1 MSFSRKLSYSAAA
14 AAMFA
19 LAAPAA
25 VHAQQITSNIRGS
38 VTSDSG
44 TPVQGASVVIVHVP
58 TGTTSSTTTG
68 PTGRFNATGLR
79 VGGPYTVT
87 VTGTGYNGERI
98 EGIYASAGEFVSVPV
113 TLSAGTPND
122 VIVVTASAIN
132 LGGLATGPSQSF
144 NVDDINGL
152 PSISRDPRDLAR
164 ISGFANLDPENGD
177 ALSVAGSNN
186 RYNSFTVDGVTQN
199 DLFGLNSSGFPAENR
214 GPVSIDALESLA
226 IEVAPFDVQFSG
238 FTGGTLNAVTRSGT
252 NEFHGSLAYY
262 WTNQNLVGE
271 TTQGTNLTSADFE
284 EATWSAT
291 FGGPIIED
299 RLFFFMSYEL
309 FDRTDPLGESPLGG
323 PASQFTENN
332 VTQAEVDQILGIMQ
346 TVYGLNLTNFAD
358 ADLANEDEKILVTF
372 DWNITAN
379 HRAKFTYN
387 SNDGTSTQERNDG
400 ASIGT
405 PSTWYNRA
413 EQTETYALQVL
424 SDWTDNF
431 STEFRYAY
439 STQQTGQNAYDGGD
453 IANFQIRTP
462 TGGTVSVGPDFFR
475 HANELENELT
485 QFLLR
490 GEYVAGDHLISAGFE
505 RRDQATF
512 NLFVPGSE
520 GAYDFDSITDLQN
533 RQASGLFYQN
543 AVSNNED
550 DGAANWEY
558 AVNSFYLQD
567 EMNWSDA
574 LTLIFGL
581 RYEQYSASNNIRSNA
596 QFAARHGY
604 TNTTTIDGLDIWM
617 PRFAFNYAWDREFAL
632 GLFET
637 TGITL
642 RGGYGSFSGGS
653 PAVWVSNSYSN
664 DGITIDSVFIGGPI
678 NNVDA
683 VILPT
688 AATTGLVAGDGS
700 VNALDPSFDVPS
712 VWRASFGADVQFALG
727 DVEDFLFT
735 FDALFDER
743 RDSPFWYDASCTTP
757 VGQSPVDARPYYN
770 CSTARQ
776 DIVVRNVDGGAGTTL
791 SFSVEN
797 SFDNGVAFWL
807 NYTNQDIDE
816 VHPGTSSTATSNYSD
831 HATFDRQNPLNR
843 PSNYEIEHQINAR
856 LGWRHAFF
864 EDYET
869 RVELFMERRSGRNFS
884 YTYGYSEGPGRIYR
898 RISPFGINERA
909 ADDEGTLLYVPQAN
923 ANGQVTLTS
932 DPGINYTPGF
942 DITAFNQY
950 LQQTGLIQYAG
961 QIAPANGFRT
971 DWSTIFDVRFQQE
984 IPAFF
989 PQSARGI
996 FYMDIEN
1003 FGNLLNDDWGR
1014 YDTINY
1020 EYFQPV
1026 VELYEFNQTTGVYT
1040 YDDARG
1046 IPHGNEFRTSRRSL
1060 WQIQFGVR
1068 YEF

>member
-1 MSFSRKLSYSAAA
+1 MSLTRKLSYSAAA
-14 AAMFA
+14 AALFA

-38 VTSDSG
+38 VTTEDG
-44 TPVQGASVVIVHVP
+44 APIQGASVVIVHTP
-58 TGTTSSTTTG
+58 TGTASSTVTG
-68 PTGRFNATGLR
+68 ATGRYNATGLR

-87 VTGTGYNGERI
+87 VTAPGYNGERV
-98 EGIYASAGEFVSVPV
+98 EGLFAAAGEFVDVPV
-113 TLSAGTPND
+113 SLSSGAAQD
-122 VIVVTASAIN
+122 VIVVTASALN
-132 LGGLATGPSQSF
+132 LGGLATGPSESF
-144 NVDDINGL
+144 NIDDINGL

-214 GPVSIDALESLA
+214 GPVSIDALESLSL
-226 IEVAPFDVQFSG
+226 EVAPYDVQFSG

-252 NEFHGSLAYY
+252 NEFHGSLAYF
-262 WTNQNLVGE
+262 WTNDSYVGDRTE
-271 TTQGTNLTSADFE
+271 GVNLTSADFE
-284 EATWSAT
+284 ESTWTAT

-309 FDRTDPLGESPLGG
+309 FERTDPLGEAPAGG
-323 PASQFTENN
+323 PAAQFTETR

-346 TVYGLNLTNFAD
+346 NVYGLDLTNFNE

-372 DWNITAN
+372 DWNIN
-379 HRAKFTYN
+379 EDHRVKFTYN

-413 EQTETYALQVL
+413 EQTETFALQLL

-431 STEFRYAY
+431 STEVRIAR
-439 STQQTGQNAYDGGD
+439 STQQTGQNSYDGAD

-485 QFLLR
+485 QFLVR
-490 GEYVAGDHLISAGFE
+490 GEYVAGDHVLSAGFE
-505 RRDQATF
+505 RRDQQTF

-520 GAYDFDSITDLQN
+520 GSYDFDSITDLQN
-533 RQASGLFYQN
+533 QTASALFYQN

-567 EMNWSDA
+567 EVTWSDA
-574 LTLIFGL
+574 LTLIFGV
-581 RYEQYSASNNIRSNA
+581 RYEQYSASNNITPNA
-596 QFAARHGY
+596 QFLARTGY

-617 PRFAFNYAWDREFAL
+617 PRFSFNYAWDPEFGF
-632 GLFET
+632 GLLQT

-653 PAVWVSNSYSN
+653 PAVWISNSYSN
-664 DGITIDSVFIGGPI
+664 DGVTIDSVFIPGPI
-678 NNVDA
+678 TNVSA
-683 VILPT
+683 TALPT
-688 AATTGLVAGDGS
+688 AATTGLAAGDGS
-700 VNALDPSFDVPS
+700 VNALSPDFEIPY
-712 VWRASFGADVQFALG
+712 VWRGSLGADVEFALG
-727 DVEDFLFT
+727 DVEGFLFT
-735 FDALFDER
+735 FDALFDDR
-743 RDSPFWYDASCTTP
+743 QDSPFWFDASCVTP
-757 VGQSPVDARPYYN
+757 VSQSQVDGRPIYN

-776 DIVVRNVDGGAGTTL
+776 DIVVRNVDGGGGTTL
-791 SFSVEN
+791 SFSLEN
-797 SFDNGVAFWL
+797 EFDNGVSFWL

-831 HATFDRQNPLNR
+831 HATSDRQNPLVR

-864 EDYET
+864 GEYET
-869 RVELFMERRSGRNFS
+869 RAELFMERRSGRNFS

-909 ADDEGTLLYVPQAN
+909 ADDEGTLFYVPMTD
-923 ANGQVTLTS
+923 ANGQVTMTS
-932 DPGINYTPGF
+932 DPRINYTAGF
-942 DITAFNQY
+942 DITGFNSY
-950 LQQTGLIQYAG
+950 LQQTGLIRYAG
-961 QIAPANGFRT
+961 QIAPANGFQT
-971 DWSTIFDVRFQQE
+971 DWSTIFDLRLTQE

-989 PQSARGI
+989 PQAARGI

-1014 YDTINY
+1014 YDLIGY

-1026 VELYEFNQTTGVYT
+1026 VELYQYDPVAGTYT

-1046 IPHGNEFRTSRRSL
+1046 VPHSNEFRISRRSL

>member
-1 MSFSRKLSYSAAA
+1 MSFTRKLSYSAAA
-14 AAMFA
+14 AALFA

-25 VHAQQITSNIRGS
+25 VYAQQITSNIRGS
-38 VTSDSG
+38 VASQDG
-44 TPVQGASVVIVHVP
+44 TPVQGASVVIVHTP
-58 TGTTSSTTTG
+58 TGTASSTVTNTS
-68 PTGRFNATGLR
+68 GRFTATGLR

-87 VTGTGYNGERI
+87 VTAPGYSSERV
-98 EGIYASAGEFVSVPV
+98 EGLFASAGEFVDVPV
-113 TLSAGTPND
+113 TLSSGTVDD
-122 VIVVTASAIN
+122 VIVVTASALN
-132 LGGLATGPSQSF
+132 LGGLATGPSQAF

-177 ALSVAGSNN
+177 ALSIAGSNN

-199 DLFGLNSSGFPAENR
+199 DLFGLNSSGFPSENR
-214 GPVSIDALESLA
+214 GPVSIDALESLTL
-226 IEVAPFDVQFSG
+226 EVAPFDVQFSG

-262 WTNQNLVGE
+262 WTNQDLVGD
-271 TTQGTNLTSADFE
+271 TTEGRNLTSADFE
-284 EATWSAT
+284 ETTWSAT
-291 FGGPIIED
+291 LGGPIIED
-299 RLFFFMSYEL
+299 RLFFFVSYEL
-309 FDRTDPLGESPLGG
+309 FDRTDPLGEAPTGG
-323 PASQFTENN
+323 PAAQFTESR

-346 TVYGLNLTNFAD
+346 SVYGLDLTNFTE
-358 ADLANEDEKILVTF
+358 ADLTNEDEKILVTF
-372 DWNITAN
+372 DWNVN
-379 HRAKFTYN
+379 EDHRVKFTYN

-431 STEFRYAY
+431 STEFRYSY
-439 STQQTGQNAYDGGD
+439 STQQTGQNSYDGAD
-453 IANFQIRTP
+453 FANFQIQTP

-485 QFLLR
+485 QVLIR

-505 RRDQATF
+505 RRDQQTF

-520 GAYDFDSITDLQN
+520 GAYEFNSITDLQN
-533 RQASGLFYQN
+533 RTASSLFYQN
-543 AVSNNED
+543 AVTNNED
-550 DGAANWEY
+550 DGAANWDY
-558 AVNSFYLQD
+558 AINSFYLQD
-567 EMNWSDA
+567 ELTWSDA
-574 LTLIFGL
+574 LTLIFGV
-581 RYEQYSASNNIRSNA
+581 RYESYSASNNITPNA
-596 QFAARHGY
+596 QFASRYGF

-617 PRFAFNYAWDREFAL
+617 PRFAFNYDWDRQFSA
-632 GLFET
+632 GLIET

-642 RGGYGSFSGGS
+642 RGGYGAFSGGS
-653 PAVWVSNSYSN
+653 PAVWISNSYSN
-664 DGITIDSVFIGGPI
+664 DGVTINSIFLGGPI
-678 NNVDA
+678 TNVDA
-683 VILPT
+683 VNLPT
-688 AATTGLVAGDGS
+688 AATTGLAAGDGS
-700 VNALDPSFDVPS
+700 VNALSPDFDVPS
-712 VWRASFGADVQFALG
+712 VWRASLGADVEFRIA
-727 DVEDFLFT
+727 DVEGFLFT

-743 RDSPFWYDASCTTP
+743 RDSPFWYDASCVTP
-757 VGQSPVDARPYYN
+757 VAQSPVDQRPIYD

-776 DIVVRNVDGGAGTTL
+776 DIVVRNVDGGAGTI
-791 SFSVEN
+791 FSYSLEN
-797 SFDNGVAFWL
+797 EFDNGISFWL
-807 NYTNQDIDE
+807 SYTNQDIDE

-864 EDYET
+864 GDYET
-869 RVELFMERRSGRNFS
+869 RAELFMERRSGRNFS

-909 ADDEGTLLYVPQAN
+909 ADDEGTLFYVPETD
-923 ANGQVTLTS
+923 ANGRVTMTL
-932 DPGINYTPGF
+932 DPRINYTAGF
-942 DITAFNQY
+942 DIDGFNRY
-950 LQQTGLIQYAG
+950 LQQTGLINYAG
-961 QIAPANGFRT
+961 QIAPANGFTT
-971 DWSTIFDVRFQQE
+971 DWSTIFDLRLSQE

-1014 YDTINY
+1014 YDLIRY

-1026 VELYEFNQTTGVYT
+1026 VELYEFDRAAGTYT

-1046 IPHGNEFRTSRRSL
+1046 IPHSNEFRVSRRSL

-1068 YEF
+1068 YQF